1 MPGSEP
7 KRPRRAAYALPTLF
21 TSANIFLG
29 FVAILQAF
37 EGALQAAAGDMGL
50 NAHFTLAAKSIGF
63 AVLFDGLDGRIARMT
78 NTTSDFGRELD
89 SLADVVTFGIAPA
102 VLVFVWGVLFVATP
116 AEWQTQLTRSGYL
129 AAFFYLLCGAVRLA
143 RFNVQTNPT
152 AKTSGRPDFKHFVG
166 VPIPAGAAFVAS
178 VVYMSPAPLRSFPLS
193 ISWLVLVV
201 LVGILMVSTWRY
213 PSFKQI
219 NVSKPRTP
227 LIVLLIGGIAFMIWE
242 WSQPVLL
249 AVSCAYLISG
259 VVIRLSSFV
268 KRHKGTRP
276 PSPLPEHQVG

>member
-1 MPGSEP
+1 
-7 KRPRRAAYALPTLF
+7 
-21 TSANIFLG
+21 
-29 FVAILQAF
+29 LQAS
-37 EGALQAAAGDMGL
+37 GGDIAA
-50 NAHFTLAAKSIGF
+50 NQHFTLAAKAIGF

-89 SLADVVTFGIAPA
+89 SLADVITFGIAPA
-102 VLVFVWGVLFVATP
+102 VLVFVWGVLFVPAP
-116 AEWQTQLTRSGYL
+116 AEWQSQLTRAGYL
-129 AAFFYLLCGAVRLA
+129 AAFFFLLCGAVRLA
-143 RFNVQTNPT
+143 RFNVQTNPA

-178 VVYMSPAPLRSFPLS
+178 VVYMSTAPVRSFAFS
-193 ISWLVLVV
+193 IAWLVLVV

-219 NVSKPRTP
+219 NISKPRTP
-227 LIVLLIGGIAFMIWE
+227 LIVLVIGGIAFMIWE

-249 AVSCAYLISG
+249 AASCAYLLSG
-259 VVIRLSSFV
+259 IVIRFSGIV

-276 PSPLPEHQVG
+276 PNPLPEHQVG